1 MPTNEKETGFPT
13 PSPWL
18 TIILSLALAFG
29 ASKYD
34 QGKLESR
41 VEALEKYQAD
51 DKKEK
56 EQQRQAQQANY
67 LAAEAERNRQKDSE
81 VQELR
86 QTAEQLKT
94 LLNERNNGTQ
104 KP

>member
-1 MPTNEKETGFPT
+1 MPTNDKETGFPS

-18 TIILSLALAFG
+18 TLILSLALAFG

-34 QGKLESR
+34 QGKLDSR
-41 VEALEKYQAD
+41 VEVLEKYQAD

-56 EQQRQAQQANY
+56 DQQRQAQQANY

-86 QTAEQLKT
+86 QTAEQLKI
-94 LLNERNNGTQ
+94 LLNQKNNETP